1 MILSIIV
8 ESLLYNIKCVERT
21 IFLIF
26 FISCYINKTTLN
38 WIESNG
44 TEFLHC
50 MFGGLKVRLSNLIT
64 LLLGV
69 NLVGVIVLASFAFGG
84 TLHKEDGIAEEED
97 NL

>member
-1 MILSIIV
+1 
-8 ESLLYNIKCVERT
+8 
-21 IFLIF
+21 
-26 FISCYINKTTLN
+26 
-38 WIESNG
+38 
-44 TEFLHC
+44 